1 VLVLVLS
8 AQCSVLVLVLVLSA
22 QCNGTRTRKQ
32 LAAVVYSF
40 NTRPT
45 PECD

>member
-1 VLVLVLS
+1 VLS
-8 AQCSVLVLVLVLSA
+8 ARARARA
-22 QCNGTRTRKQ
+22 QCNGARTRTRKQ

-45 PECD
+45 PLCD